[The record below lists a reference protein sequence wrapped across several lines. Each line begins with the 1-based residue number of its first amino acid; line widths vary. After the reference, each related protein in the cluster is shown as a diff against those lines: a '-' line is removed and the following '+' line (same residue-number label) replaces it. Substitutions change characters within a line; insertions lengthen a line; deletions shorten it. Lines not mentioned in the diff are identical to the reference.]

1 QGKAAQADTKYKAA
15 ADSSKVPETQ
25 AIALMGQAQCALEA
39 KDLAKARK
47 YASDALEKSSS
58 PKVAG
63 FAHLIAG
70 TACMLEADGLTGQK
84 KIEKLTD
91 AVLEFL
97 RNEVQYAGDPR
108 TQPESMFKAGQ
119 C

>member
-1 QGKAAQADTKYKAA
+1 
-15 ADSSKVPETQ
+15 
-25 AIALMGQAQCALEA
+25 
-39 KDLAKARK
+39 
-47 YASDALEKSSS
+47 EKSAS

-70 TACMLEADGLTGQK
+70 NACMQEADALTGQK

-119 C
+119 CLEQMAKIAPESHGGDRNRAVTLYNKLINDSRFRGSPYSSEANKSLQALK